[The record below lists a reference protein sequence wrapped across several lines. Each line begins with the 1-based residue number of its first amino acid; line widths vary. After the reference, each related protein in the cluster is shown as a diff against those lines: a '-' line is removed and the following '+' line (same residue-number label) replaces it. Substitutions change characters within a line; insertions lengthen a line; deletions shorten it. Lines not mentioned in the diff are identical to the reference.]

1 MKIHDLI
8 RCSVYGEIHLISITC
23 LRMRKLRCQVH
34 SFQMTNQDVRSSAS
48 TSPFAPMGKQPLQRN
63 AGQGWPA
70 GAGSGAAAAQGSS
83 RCDHCAGWRG
93 RQRGSFL
100 SLLLPPLHLP
110 PASPLLP
117 IGPSLPASPT
127 CEAHSCQVCLACGL
141 LSCHSC
147 YRASFGGIVY
157 CLQEERAMPCPW
169 FY

>member
-83 RCDHCAGWRG
+83 RCDHCAGPGAGEEDSGAVFSLSSSLRSISHQLCLSSPSAPPCQHLQPVRHIPAKFVLHVGSSAATAAIG
-93 RQRGSFL
+93 RALG
-100 SLLLPPLHLP
+100 
-110 PASPLLP
+110 
-117 IGPSLPASPT
+117 
-127 CEAHSCQVCLACGL
+127 E
-141 LSCHSC
+141 
-147 YRASFGGIVY
+147 
-157 CLQEERAMPCPW
+157 
-169 FY
+169 